1 MTDTNGNSNGNNVSP
16 PLSGNGQSESTIA
29 GDYAINAAAFLNELD
44 IRREGALGDGVSDGS
59 NGEFGRWPYGYGEP
73 LWRLGWT
80 DGRLGEPREKHENVI
95 RGWCKLRGLR
105 EIELKEERIARVKG
119 ELNSLKEKCDRTD
132 GQLTEAADQFNQIS
146 AEHSS
151 RYSEFSYFVA
161 GIYLL
166 VSLILFLSDVPLTL
180 KLVAKGFDLKT
191 EVLDPVTKL
200 PILGVDDLILQPRAV
215 AYNLWQPLALAL
227 GIAVAGVFVKIFL
240 DELIFN
246 DAKKP
251 RKLTVTLCIVLGLFM
266 LAILFLGIFR
276 STIQANLQSVA
287 YKTGRDELKARLKS
301 QKLTEVQI
309 SDAMGP
315 DSPPKEE
322 GLLSVTTFSALT
334 FVLPIIAGVCF
345 AIGWRRFKDARRYS
359 SLRKRVRK
367 LEETRDHDARKM
379 NSLQAE
385 VDVGEAWLTRQQTKD
400 NSIDAETDWA
410 ISVFQHG
417 YYRGITLPETLD
429 HGATLFERVQKS
441 AEKIF
446 AERMRS
452 TLWRSIP

>member
-1 MTDTNGNSNGNNVSP
+1 MTDTNGNSNGNNFSP
-16 PLSGNGQSESTIA
+16 PLPGNGQSEFTIT
-29 GDYAINAAAFLNELD
+29 GDSAINAAAFLNELD
-44 IRREGALGDGVSDGS
+44 IRREGVLGDGMSDGS
-59 NGEFGRWPYGYGEP
+59 NGEFARWPYGYGEP

-95 RGWCKLRGLR
+95 RGWCKLRGLQ

-119 ELNSLKEKCDRTD
+119 ELNSLKEKSSRTND
-132 GQLTEAADQFNQIS
+132 QLTEATGQFKQIS
-146 AEHSS
+146 AEQSV

-191 EVLDPVTKL
+191 EVLDPLTKL
-200 PILGVDDLILQPRAV
+200 PILSVDDLILQPRAV
-215 AYNLWQPLALAL
+215 AYHLWEPLALAL

-246 DAKKP
+246 DAKKT
-251 RKLTVTLCIVLGLFM
+251 RKLAVTLCIVLGLFI
-266 LAILFLGIFR
+266 LAIFFLGMFR

-287 YKTGRDELKARLKS
+287 YRTDRDQLKARLKS
-301 QKLTEVQI
+301 QKLTDVQI

-315 DSPPKEE
+315 DSPPIEE
-322 GLLSVTTFSALT
+322 GWLSVITFSALT
-334 FVLPIIAGVCF
+334 FALPIIAGVCF
-345 AIGWRRFKDARRYS
+345 AVGWRRFKDARRYS

-367 LEETRDHDARKM
+367 LEETRDHDAWKM
-379 NSLQAE
+379 NNHQAE
-385 VDVGEAWLTRQQTKD
+385 VDAGETWLTRQQTKD
-400 NSIDAETDWA
+400 NLIDAETDWA

-429 HGATLFERVQKS
+429 HGASLFDRVQKS

-452 TLWRSIP
+452 KLWRSVP